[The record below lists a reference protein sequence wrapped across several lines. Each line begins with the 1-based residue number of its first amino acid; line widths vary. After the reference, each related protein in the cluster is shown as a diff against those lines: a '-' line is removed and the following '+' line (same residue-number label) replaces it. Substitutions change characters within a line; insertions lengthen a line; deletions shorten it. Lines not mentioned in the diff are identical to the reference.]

1 MNNDVLVKVEQ
12 VSKKYCTSLK
22 RSLRYGVQDIAN
34 ELKLWGNGKQATLRP
49 DEFWALKDVSFELR
63 RGEAI
68 GLIGANGAGKS
79 TLLKLL
85 NGLIKPDAG
94 QITMR
99 GRVGAL
105 IELGAGFNPVL
116 TGRENIYIN
125 AAVLGQS
132 KTQVDGVIDDIID
145 FSGIREFIDTPVRN
159 YSSGMWMRLGYAI
172 AAHLNPDVLLV
183 DEVLTV
189 GDLAFRRKCLQHM
202 QTYLKNG
209 GSLILVSHSIYLL
222 QSICQRALFINRGEV
237 AFDGPAVEAVEL
249 YFKSLQIE
257 NHNPVEN
264 QASAEN
270 EWDELDD
277 EHPIAID
284 KVEMTPVHGDEI
296 RSGENAYITV
306 HYRSIKVIDDVFWG
320 FMIWTKDQFVCIT
333 GDAIGFSND
342 TYQVIKGRGQF
353 RCTLPRLPLIA
364 GSYALKAL
372 IGDSQ
377 TRVRLAR
384 FGWENSPAFFTVSSA
399 VSEVNNLLA
408 LNGTLVKMDVQWEKQ
423 PQK

>member
-1 MNNDVLVKVEQ
+1 
-12 VSKKYCTSLK
+12 
-22 RSLRYGVQDIAN
+22 
-34 ELKLWGNGKQATLRP
+34 
-49 DEFWALKDVSFELR
+49 
-63 RGEAI
+63 
-68 GLIGANGAGKS
+68 
-79 TLLKLL
+79 
-85 NGLIKPDAG
+85 
-94 QITMR
+94 
-99 GRVGAL
+99 
-105 IELGAGFNPVL
+105 
-116 TGRENIYIN
+116 
-125 AAVLGQS
+125 
-132 KTQVDGVIDDIID
+132 
-145 FSGIREFIDTPVRN
+145 
-159 YSSGMWMRLGYAI
+159 
-172 AAHLNPDVLLV
+172 
-183 DEVLTV
+183 
-189 GDLAFRRKCLQHM
+189 M

-209 GSLILVSHSIYLL
+209 GSLVLVSHSIYLL

-257 NHNPVEN
+257 NHNPAEN

-384 FGWENSPAFFTVSSA
+384 FGWENTPAFFTVSSA
-399 VSEVNNLLA
+399 VSDVNNLLA

-423 PQK
+423 PQKIS